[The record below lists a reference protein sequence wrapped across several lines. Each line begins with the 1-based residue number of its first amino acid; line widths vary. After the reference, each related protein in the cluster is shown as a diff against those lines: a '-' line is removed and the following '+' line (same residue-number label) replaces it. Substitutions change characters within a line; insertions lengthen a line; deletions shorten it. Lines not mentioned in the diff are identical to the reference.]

1 MSILRLLL
9 VLILSPFILL
19 GATILVCIIIGS
31 GWEMICKVAIIA
43 VILCLMKYVW
53 SICGKKV
60 EES

>member
-19 GATILVCIIIGS
+19 GATILVCAIIGM
-31 GWEMICKVAIIA
+31 GWEMILKIAAIA
-43 VILCLMKYVW
+43 GILCLLKYVW
-53 SICGKKV
+53 SVCGKKV